1 MSFKEIKEEIKK
13 AMIAKDTVR
22 LLTLRGLS
30 AAITSEYVVKG
41 TKKEE
46 EITNDDVIAIV
57 KRLVKQRK
65 DSIEQFL
72 KGNREDLA
80 DNERAEM
87 KILEAY
93 LPQVMSREEIKKV
106 AEKKKAELGLTDKS
120 KLGQFVGVLM
130 KEFKGQADGADVKA
144 VAEEI
149 LG

>member
-80 DNERAEM
+80 NNEKAEL
-87 KILEAY
+87 KVLEAY

-120 KLGQFVGVLM
+120 KLGQFVGILM